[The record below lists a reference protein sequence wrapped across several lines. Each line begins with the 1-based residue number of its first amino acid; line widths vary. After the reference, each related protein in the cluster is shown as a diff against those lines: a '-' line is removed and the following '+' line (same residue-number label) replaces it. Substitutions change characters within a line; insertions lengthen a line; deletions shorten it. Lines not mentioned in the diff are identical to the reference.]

1 MLIIKHSSSGESWE
15 DQGREGGQWSRTL
28 SILLEVFEMRIKI
41 IFRRIMLNNQASKLK
56 FHHIRDIIS
65 KYSLLDMYFFSY
77 SL

>member
-28 SILLEVFEMRIKI
+28 SILLEVFE
-41 IFRRIMLNNQASKLK
+41 LNNQVSKLK